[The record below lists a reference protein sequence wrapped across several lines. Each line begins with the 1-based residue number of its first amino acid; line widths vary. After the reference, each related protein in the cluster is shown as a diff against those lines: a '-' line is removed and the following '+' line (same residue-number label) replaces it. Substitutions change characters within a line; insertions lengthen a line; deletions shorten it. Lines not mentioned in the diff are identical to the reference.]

1 MKAMTILFS
10 LDSNSLLNG
19 AKSYESMIKNLVSEY
34 NMSDVVEI
42 IETGSFGFYGKG
54 SVFQILPDDVYY
66 IVNSTDEL
74 KEIFEEHVLK
84 GRNVPKFLLDKEK
97 LTLADISKLKET
109 RIVLRNVGLI
119 DPSSI
124 EEYIGR
130 DGYVALYKALKM
142 KQTEIID
149 ILKDSGL
156 RGRGGAGFPTGL
168 KWEMTLKSKNDRKYV
183 LCNADEGEPG
193 TFKDRL
199 ILEGDPHSVLEAM
212 AIGGY
217 AVGAQLGYIY
227 IRGEYHNSIQKV
239 QKAIDDAES
248 AGLLGDHI
256 FGSDFSFKISIRPGA
271 GAYVVG
277 DETALMESLEGK
289 VGRPRLKP
297 PYPTEYGLYGK
308 PTLINNVETFANVPW
323 IILNGSNAFKSY
335 GTQRSKGT
343 KVFSLIGNVNSKGVA
358 ELPLGSTLRELIY
371 GFGGGIANGRNLK
384 MVQTG
389 GTAGTFVTP
398 DKLDIPV
405 DYESIKDGISLGSG
419 AVLVI
424 DDKNCAVDVA
434 KKVARFYMHESCG
447 KCTPCREGTRE
458 LYTLLDEIS
467 KGRGKT
473 EYIERIKN
481 LSQEIA
487 DTSFC
492 GLGQSINM
500 PILSLVDNFKDEF
513 LGHIGASECPVG
525 VCEFEKAKGKKQTVY
540 KL

>member
-1 MKAMTILFS
+1 MKALTILFS
-10 LDSNSLLNG
+10 MDSNSLLNG
-19 AKSYESMIKNLVSEY
+19 AKSYEGMMKNLVNDY
-34 NMSDVVEI
+34 NLSDVVEI
-42 IETGSFGFYGKG
+42 VETGSFGFYGKG
-54 SVFQILPDDVYY
+54 AAFQILPDDVYY
-66 IVNSTDEL
+66 IVNSPDDL

-84 GRNVPKFLLDKEK
+84 GRMVPKFLLEK
-97 LTLADISKLKET
+97 AKITSADTSKLKET

-119 DPSSI
+119 DPTSI

-130 DGYVALYKALKM
+130 DGYVALYRALKM
-142 KQTEIID
+142 KPTEIIE
-149 ILKDSGL
+149 IIKDSGL

-168 KWEMTLKSKNDRKYV
+168 KWEMTLKSKSDRKYV

-212 AIGGY
+212 AIAGY
-217 AVGAQLGYIY
+217 AVGAQIGYIY
-227 IRGEYHNSIQKV
+227 IRGEYYNSIQKV
-239 QKAIDDAES
+239 QKAIDDAEN
-248 AGLLGDHI
+248 AGLLGNNI

-289 VGRPRLKP
+289 AGRPRLKP

-343 KVFSLIGNVNSKGVA
+343 KVFSLIGNISNKGVA
-358 ELPLGSTLRELIY
+358 ELPMGSTLRELIY
-371 GFGGGIANGRNLK
+371 GFGGGVTNGRKLK
-384 MVQTG
+384 MIQTG

-405 DYESIKDGISLGSG
+405 DYESIRDGISLGSG

-424 DDKNCAVDVA
+424 DDRNCAVDVA

-467 KGRGKT
+467 KGRGKV

-487 DTSFC
+487 DSSFC
-492 GLGQSINM
+492 GLGQSVNM
-500 PILSLVDNFKDEF
+500 PILSLYDNFKDEF
-513 LGHIGASECPVG
+513 LAHIGASECPLG
-525 VCEFEKAKGKKQTVY
+525 ICEFEKAKVKTAHGV
-540 KL
+540 

>member
-10 LDSNSLLNG
+10 MDSNSLLNG
-19 AKSYESMIKNLVSEY
+19 AKSYEEAMKNLVNEY
-34 NMSDVVEI
+34 NLSDIIEI

-54 SVFQILPDDVYY
+54 SVFQILPDDIYY
-66 IVNSTDEL
+66 IVNSIDDL
-74 KEIFEEHVLK
+74 KEIFEEHLLK
-84 GRNVPKFLLDKEK
+84 GRSVPRHEVVSSVLIP
-97 LTLADISKLKET
+97 ADTSKLKET

-119 DPSSI
+119 DPNSI

-130 DGYVALYKALKM
+130 DGYIALYRALKM
-142 KQTEIID
+142 KKTEIID
-149 ILKDSGL
+149 IIKDSGL

-168 KWEMTLKSKNDRKYV
+168 KWEMTLKSQNDRKYI

-212 AIGGY
+212 AIAGY
-217 AVGAQLGYIY
+217 AVGSQLGYIY
-227 IRGEYHNSIQKV
+227 IRGEYYNSIQKV
-239 QKAIDDAES
+239 QKAIDDAEN
-248 AGLLGDHI
+248 AGLLGENI

-297 PYPTEYGLYGK
+297 PYPTEHGLYGR

-323 IILNGSNAFKSY
+323 IILNGSDAFKAY

-343 KVFSLIGNVNSKGVA
+343 KVFSLIGNINSKGVA
-358 ELPLGSTLRELIY
+358 ELPMGSTLREVIY
-371 GFGGGIANGRNLK
+371 GFGGGVANGRNIK
-384 MVQTG
+384 MIQTG

-419 AVLVI
+419 AILVI
-424 DDKNCAVDVA
+424 DDRNCAVDIA
-434 KKVARFYMHESCG
+434 KKIARFYMHESCG

-467 KGRGKT
+467 KGHGKI
-473 EYIERIKN
+473 EYIDRIKN
-481 LSQEIA
+481 LAQEIA
-487 DTSFC
+487 DSSFC
-492 GLGQSINM
+492 GLGQSVNM
-500 PILSLVDNFKDEF
+500 PILSLYDNFKDEF
-513 LGHIGASECPVG
+513 LAHIGASECPVG
-525 VCEFEKAKGKKQTVY
+525 ICEFEKVKSKTKV
-540 KL
+540 